1 MTSTMTFKAHVRRAI
16 IPALAA
22 TALLAPA
29 AAFAQAASIE
39 GVWKL
44 TRIERTGANPLT
56 LANPQP
62 GYTIYSHG
70 YYATVTDNSTTP
82 RKASPPPKDPN
93 NPSDADK
100 LARFDEWAP
109 TQAQAGTYELKGAT
123 LTRHPQ
129 VAKNVNAMASPN
141 VQEITIKGNT
151 LTMVS
156 QAPAGQ
162 PPGTQTVTMTR
173 VK

>member
-1 MTSTMTFKAHVRRAI
+1 M

-22 TALLAPA
+22 AALLAPHA
-29 AAFAQAASIE
+29 ALAQAASIE

-44 TRIERTGANPLT
+44 TSIVRTGAQPLNLT
-56 LANPQP
+56 NPQP

-70 YYATVTDNSTTP
+70 SSATVTDNSAPP
-82 RKASPPPKDPN
+82 RKATPQAKDPN
-93 NPSDADK
+93 NLTEAEK
-100 LARFDEWAP
+100 AARFDEWAP
-109 TQAQAGTYELKGAT
+109 MQAQAGTYELKGAT

-129 VAKNVNAMASPN
+129 VAKNVGATAQPN
-141 VQEITIKGNT
+141 VQQVTIKGNT

>member
-1 MTSTMTFKAHVRRAI
+1 MTSTHTCNVVVRRLAV
-16 IPALAA
+16 PALAVA
-22 TALLAPA
+22 ALLAPA
-29 AAFAQAASIE
+29 AALAQAASIE

-44 TRIERTGANPLT
+44 TSIVRTGAQPLNLT
-56 LANPQP
+56 SPQP

-70 YYATVTDNSTTP
+70 YYATVTDNSATART
-82 RKASPPPKDPN
+82 ASPPPKDPG

-100 LARFDEWAP
+100 LARFNEWAP
-109 TQAQAGTYELKGAT
+109 MQAQAGTYEVRGST
-123 LTRHPQ
+123 LTRKPE
-129 VAKNVNAMASPN
+129 VAKNVNALTPN
-141 VQEITIKGNT
+141 VQQITIKGNT

-156 QAPAGQ
+156 QAPAGA